1 MQHRELTQR
10 VQARP
15 SLGTRHNYNA
25 HSMWGAPPSRPI
37 CKLPPGIPR
46 RNQQKNHRRS
56 EKIRP
61 RPLDTFYSFHE
72 YDLRNPIAILLL
84 SFSSTMKFVTIAAAL
99 PIAMASTGGVA
110 SPDTD
115 AIVKTITSPRFLQRN
130 SRKLMVSEQCTSE
143 IEALFDNQDFV
154 GAVIDFESSLM
165 GQCNG
170 AIQMS

>member
-1 MQHRELTQR
+1 
-10 VQARP
+10 
-15 SLGTRHNYNA
+15 
-25 HSMWGAPPSRPI
+25 
-37 CKLPPGIPR
+37 
-46 RNQQKNHRRS
+46 
-56 EKIRP
+56 
-61 RPLDTFYSFHE
+61 
-72 YDLRNPIAILLL
+72 
-84 SFSSTMKFVTIAAAL
+84 MKFVTIAAAL

-130 SRKLMVSEQCTSE
+130 SRKLMVSEQCTSD
-143 IEALFDNQDFV
+143 IEALFENQDFV